1 MKTDT
6 HLGNVKETLDIWKH
20 NRQVYPGWL
29 LLPADGERE
38 KLRMRTDNWEGH
50 ILASLPEFTVV
61 ERLNAIY
68 ELIWRRE
75 ILLEPISEELESAAE
90 NALESVDCQDRTVNG
105 IADSEIEWS
114 AVREVWR
121 EVALTLVTAA
131 RFRFNKK
138 MFDRRTDLLKPFA
151 SDHSDVHNRLC
162 QEHCLWAMYSMDFES
177 LETLLD
183 SWIAR
188 DCDPIWRVRKAA
200 LLWETDRNDEA
211 ADLITD
217 ALETIRDIPGVEG
230 SVAGESRESWA
241 MWSAV
246 TINEWQ
252 EFRKRWHELAAL
264 KCDAELEKDL
274 IARRLEG
281 DGDEQEAPT
290 FDLESGRG
298 EGIRFSSTR
307 PELAAYRA
315 IRLSEVAGL
324 PPVSNHGEPMGL
336 TVASDILRSAADSLA
351 SSQPEFAI
359 RLVLRVSTSET
370 DKTLNRVLSRT
381 RAATLSEASVE
392 ILSDI
397 CIDVI
402 DYASPRLV
410 MADGHSRSLPWITR
424 MRVAIEVLSR
434 LALRVTSERAEDFL
448 NIGLQCIQN
457 HRVAQEFW
465 LHKSLDNLLRR
476 TWGVLPKDRRAA
488 RAVDLLSL
496 PILGMGTFTTDVAD
510 FFPEPASLLQSDDLS
525 SMRMP
530 ENDGQWSDTVN
541 FLVRGLEGEAEARKR
556 ALGRILALFDAEL
569 LTESE
574 LSAVAQA
581 LWSERHTAPDSFPTG
596 THLPDWVFLWLP
608 EPDPG
613 TAEQLFRRKWL
624 SGDINRF
631 DSVTQSDTNSFT
643 VSWGTA
649 PANPDKL
656 EDVLWNVGTAISA
669 LQNYGILLQLSDNE
683 RKFLTDLVEHWVAAD
698 FPSHTVRYFQT
709 AARQPT
715 VWALRGLRPILTEVV
730 IPQPVGERLYE
741 KLRKL
746 TDSGTPCFELIHGLV
761 KTIPDSFDEL
771 ITWLRMGLA
780 SADESLAAS
789 AISSLHLWLTESV
802 DSDKSLHPPPED
814 LLREVGF
821 KIASRSSVALPQ
833 ALQLAAWV
841 FKEGTSENQ
850 LTVTNLVTQGLSYL
864 AEELRYDREHKSE
877 ARGEILPLL
886 RLSCAQL
893 AQAMAQSGLRD
904 EPAVDLWLTLGE
916 KDPLPE
922 VRYVAMISDENGE
935 EDS

>member
-1 MKTDT
+1 MNTDA
-6 HLGNVKETLDIWKH
+6 LPGKVKETLDIWKH

-29 LLPADGERE
+29 LLPTDGERE
-38 KLRMRTDNWEGH
+38 KFRMRTDNWEGH
-50 ILASLPEFTVV
+50 ILASLPAFTVV

-68 ELIWRRE
+68 ELTWRRE
-75 ILLEPISEELESAAE
+75 ILLEPISKALELAAE
-90 NALESVDCQDRTVNG
+90 DALESVDCQDRTVVG
-105 IADSEIEWS
+105 IAENEIHWS
-114 AVREVWR
+114 TVREVWR

-131 RFRFNKK
+131 RFCFDKK
-138 MFDRRTDLLKPFA
+138 LFDRRTDRLKPFA

-162 QEHCLWAMYSMDFES
+162 QENCLWAMYSLDFET
-177 LETLLD
+177 LENLLD
-183 SWIAR
+183 DWSAKN
-188 DCDPIWRVRKAA
+188 CDPIWMVRKAA
-200 LLWETDRNDEA
+200 LLWETDRSDEA
-211 ADLITD
+211 ANLITD

-230 SVAGESRESWA
+230 SVARESREGWA

-281 DGDEQEAPT
+281 DGDEQEAPI

-324 PPVSNHGEPMGL
+324 PPASNHGEPIGL

-351 SSQPEFAI
+351 LNQPEFAI
-359 RLVLRVSTSET
+359 RLVLRVSTGET

-465 LHKSLDNLLRR
+465 LYKSLDNLLRR
-476 TWGVLPKDRRAA
+476 TWGALPKDRRAA
-488 RAVDLLSL
+488 RAVDLLSF
-496 PILGMGTFTTDVAD
+496 PIPGIGNFTIDVAD
-510 FFPEPASLLQSDDLS
+510 LFPDPAILLQSDDLS
-525 SMRMP
+525 SVRTP

-556 ALGRILALFDAEL
+556 ALGRIMTLFDAEL

-581 LWSERHTAPDSFPTG
+581 LWSERHTAPDSLPAG

-608 EPDPG
+608 EPAPG
-613 TAEQLFRRKWL
+613 TAEMLFRRKWL

-631 DSVTQSDTNSFT
+631 DNVTQSDTNSFT

-649 PANPDKL
+649 PANPDKP
-656 EDVLWNVGTAISA
+656 EDVLWNVGTAIAA
-669 LQNYGILLQLSDNE
+669 LRNYGIPLQLSDNE
-683 RKFLTDLVEHWVAAD
+683 RRFLTDLVEHWIAAD
-698 FPSHTVRYFQT
+698 FPSHTVRYFQA

-715 VWALRGLRPILTEVV
+715 VWALRGLIPILTEVA
-730 IPQPVGERLYE
+730 IPQPVGDRLFE

-746 TDSGTPCFELIHGLV
+746 SDSGTPCFELIHSLAKV
-761 KTIPDSFDEL
+761 IPARNDEL
-771 ITWLRMGLA
+771 VIWLRIGLA
-780 SADESLAAS
+780 SIDESLAGSALLGLHSWLGAS
-789 AISSLHLWLTESV
+789 AETEESFQ
-802 DSDKSLHPPPED
+802 SPPED

-821 KIASRSSVALPQ
+821 KIASRSNVALPQ
-833 ALQLAAWV
+833 ALQLATWV
-841 FKEGTSENQ
+841 FREGTSEHRQILND
-850 LTVTNLVTQGLSYL
+850 LAALGLRYL
-864 AEELRYDREHKSE
+864 AEELAYDYEHNLDGSVD
-877 ARGEILPLL
+877 LPLL
-886 RLSCAQL
+886 RWLCVE
-893 AQAMAQSGLRD
+893 LR
-904 EPAVDLWLTLGE
+904 TG
-916 KDPLPE
+916 
-922 VRYVAMISDENGE
+922 NGE
-935 EDS
+935 